1 MNIARRENRL
11 GRSGHIH
18 WPGAA
23 QERPVKRRF
32 FEKGRCTGKSPPQGR
47 RRSRRDG
54 RSPSH
59 RPEGGALRGGPSTL
73 LKPRQKGR
81 TAMTEA
87 MLTPWGEALDREHPL
102 PEYPRPQLRRNSYL
116 NLNGIWEYAITKTA
130 EKPAAM
136 QGEIVVPFSP
146 ETPLSG
152 VGHILQPD
160 EYLWYRRSVTLPEG
174 FFRGGRLLLHF
185 GAVDQCCTVWVD
197 GQEAGSH
204 TGGYLPFAL
213 DVTELI
219 EGDAFTLELRV
230 TDPTDTGSLSRG
242 KQRLKNTGIWYTPQ
256 SGIWQTVWMECVPEN
271 YLRSLRITPKPEEN
285 AVHIRLEADDP
296 AMAAVMICRDGG
308 IIAEGQ
314 TDENGES
321 TLTIPAEELHLWSP
335 EDPFLYDVSIVLP
348 GGDRVE
354 SYFGMRA
361 FGIGKDEKGLPRLL
375 LNGKPYFQNGLLDQG
390 YWSDGYYTAPSDEA
404 LIHDIAEMKRLGFN
418 MLRKHI
424 KVEPLRWYYHCDRL
438 GMLVWQDMMNGGESY
453 SPLSIYVFSNLGLR
467 VKDDRYR
474 YFSRS
479 DEAGRTHYYEELGQ
493 MIDLLYNTVSLA
505 LWVPFNEGWGQFDA
519 LKAAE
524 FIRKRDDTRPI
535 DHASGWYDQGGGDI
549 KSIHWYFRPYHH
561 KQPPKEQRP
570 ICLTEYG
577 GYNCAVPGHCWGEGA
592 EFGYKK
598 IADPAEF
605 NRAFQKLMEE
615 QIIPAKE
622 RGLAAAVYTQVSD
635 VEGERNGLL
644 TYDRKVCK
652 ANEAIFRAVNA
663 KLTGDA

>member
-1 MNIARRENRL
+1 
-11 GRSGHIH
+11 
-18 WPGAA
+18 
-23 QERPVKRRF
+23 
-32 FEKGRCTGKSPPQGR
+32 
-47 RRSRRDG
+47 
-54 RSPSH
+54 
-59 RPEGGALRGGPSTL
+59 
-73 LKPRQKGR
+73 
-81 TAMTEA
+81 MTEA

-152 VGHILQPD
+152 VGHLLQPD

-185 GAVDQCCTVWVD
+185 GAVDQCCTVWVN

-271 YLRSLRITPKPEEN
+271 YLRTLRITPKPEEN

-296 AMAAVMICRDGG
+296 AMAVVTIRKDGAA
-308 IIAEGQ
+308 IAEGQ
-314 TDENGES
+314 TDKNGES
-321 TLTIPAEELHLWSP
+321 TLTIPAEGLRLWSP
-335 EDPFLYDVSIVLP
+335 EDPFLYDVAITLA
-348 GGDRVE
+348 GGDKVE
-354 SYFGMRA
+354 SYFGMRS
-361 FGIGKDEKGLPRLL
+361 FGIEKDEKGLPRLL

-479 DEAGRTHYYEELGQ
+479 DEAGRAHYYEELGQ

-505 LWVPFNEGWGQFDA
+505 LWAPFNEGWGQFDA

>member
-1 MNIARRENRL
+1 
-11 GRSGHIH
+11 
-18 WPGAA
+18 
-23 QERPVKRRF
+23 
-32 FEKGRCTGKSPPQGR
+32 
-47 RRSRRDG
+47 
-54 RSPSH
+54 
-59 RPEGGALRGGPSTL
+59 
-73 LKPRQKGR
+73 
-81 TAMTEA
+81 MTEA

-130 EKPAAM
+130 EKPAAV

-185 GAVDQCCTVWVD
+185 GAVDQRCTVWVN

-296 AMAAVMICRDGG
+296 AMAAVTICRDGG

-321 TLTIPAEELHLWSP
+321 TLTIPAEELRLWSP

-354 SYFGMRA
+354 SYFGMRS
-361 FGIGKDEKGLPRLL
+361 FGIGRDEKGLPRLL

-519 LKAAE
+519 LKATE
-524 FIRKRDDTRPI
+524 FIRERDDTRPI

>member
-1 MNIARRENRL
+1 
-11 GRSGHIH
+11 
-18 WPGAA
+18 
-23 QERPVKRRF
+23 
-32 FEKGRCTGKSPPQGR
+32 
-47 RRSRRDG
+47 
-54 RSPSH
+54 
-59 RPEGGALRGGPSTL
+59 
-73 LKPRQKGR
+73 
-81 TAMTEA
+81 MTEA

-185 GAVDQCCTVWVD
+185 GAVDLCCTVWVN

-296 AMAAVMICRDGG
+296 AMAAVTICRDGG

-321 TLTIPAEELHLWSP
+321 TLTIPAEELRLWSP
-335 EDPFLYDVSIVLP
+335 ENPFLYDVSIVLP

>member
-1 MNIARRENRL
+1 
-11 GRSGHIH
+11 
-18 WPGAA
+18 
-23 QERPVKRRF
+23 
-32 FEKGRCTGKSPPQGR
+32 
-47 RRSRRDG
+47 
-54 RSPSH
+54 
-59 RPEGGALRGGPSTL
+59 
-73 LKPRQKGR
+73 
-81 TAMTEA
+81 MTEA

-160 EYLWYRRSVTLPEG
+160 EYLWYRRSVTLPED

-185 GAVDQCCTVWVD
+185 GAVDQRCTVWVN

-296 AMAAVMICRDGG
+296 AMAAVTICRDGG

-321 TLTIPAEELHLWSP
+321 TLTIPAEELRLWSP
-335 EDPFLYDVSIVLP
+335 ENPFLYDVSIVLP

-404 LIHDIAEMKRLGFN
+404 LIHDIAVMKRLGFN

-622 RGLAAAVYTQVSD
+622 SGLAAAVYTQVSD

>member
-1 MNIARRENRL
+1 
-11 GRSGHIH
+11 
-18 WPGAA
+18 
-23 QERPVKRRF
+23 
-32 FEKGRCTGKSPPQGR
+32 
-47 RRSRRDG
+47 
-54 RSPSH
+54 
-59 RPEGGALRGGPSTL
+59 
-73 LKPRQKGR
+73 
-81 TAMTEA
+81 MTEA

-185 GAVDQCCTVWVD
+185 GAVDQRCTVWVN

-204 TGGYLPFAL
+204 IGGYLPFAL

-296 AMAAVMICRDGG
+296 AMAAVTICRDGG

-321 TLTIPAEELHLWSP
+321 TLTIPAEELRLWSP
-335 EDPFLYDVSIVLP
+335 EEPFLYDVAITLAGS
-348 GGDRVE
+348 DKVE

-598 IADPAEF
+598 IADPMEF

>member
-1 MNIARRENRL
+1 
-11 GRSGHIH
+11 
-18 WPGAA
+18 
-23 QERPVKRRF
+23 
-32 FEKGRCTGKSPPQGR
+32 
-47 RRSRRDG
+47 
-54 RSPSH
+54 
-59 RPEGGALRGGPSTL
+59 
-73 LKPRQKGR
+73 
-81 TAMTEA
+81 MTEA
-87 MLTPWGEALDREHPL
+87 MLTSWGEALDREHPL

-185 GAVDQCCTVWVD
+185 GAVDQRCTVWVN

-296 AMAAVMICRDGG
+296 AMAAVTICRDGG

-321 TLTIPAEELHLWSP
+321 TLTIPAEELRLWSP

-354 SYFGMRA
+354 SYFGMRS
-361 FGIGKDEKGLPRLL
+361 FGIGRDEKGLPRLL

-519 LKAAE
+519 LKAVE

>member
-1 MNIARRENRL
+1 
-11 GRSGHIH
+11 
-18 WPGAA
+18 
-23 QERPVKRRF
+23 
-32 FEKGRCTGKSPPQGR
+32 
-47 RRSRRDG
+47 
-54 RSPSH
+54 
-59 RPEGGALRGGPSTL
+59 
-73 LKPRQKGR
+73 
-81 TAMTEA
+81 MTEA

-102 PEYPRPQLRRNSYL
+102 PEYPRPQLMRNSYL

-185 GAVDQCCTVWVD
+185 GAVDQRCTVWVN

-296 AMAAVMICRDGG
+296 AMAAVTICRDGG

-321 TLTIPAEELHLWSP
+321 TLTIPAEELRLWSP
-335 EDPFLYDVSIVLP
+335 EDPFLYDAAITLA
-348 GGDRVE
+348 GGDKVE

>member
-1 MNIARRENRL
+1 
-11 GRSGHIH
+11 
-18 WPGAA
+18 
-23 QERPVKRRF
+23 
-32 FEKGRCTGKSPPQGR
+32 
-47 RRSRRDG
+47 
-54 RSPSH
+54 
-59 RPEGGALRGGPSTL
+59 
-73 LKPRQKGR
+73 
-81 TAMTEA
+81 MTEA
-87 MLTPWGEALDREHPL
+87 MLTSWGEALDREHPL

-185 GAVDQCCTVWVD
+185 GAVDQRCTVWVN

-296 AMAAVMICRDGG
+296 AMAAVTICRDGG

-321 TLTIPAEELHLWSP
+321 TLTIPAEELRLWSP

-354 SYFGMRA
+354 SYFGMRS
-361 FGIGKDEKGLPRLL
+361 FGIGRDEKGLPRLL

>member
-1 MNIARRENRL
+1 
-11 GRSGHIH
+11 
-18 WPGAA
+18 
-23 QERPVKRRF
+23 
-32 FEKGRCTGKSPPQGR
+32 
-47 RRSRRDG
+47 
-54 RSPSH
+54 
-59 RPEGGALRGGPSTL
+59 
-73 LKPRQKGR
+73 
-81 TAMTEA
+81 MTEA

-174 FFRGGRLLLHF
+174 FFQGGRLLLHF
-185 GAVDQCCTVWVD
+185 GAVDLCCTVWVN

-219 EGDAFTLELRV
+219 VGDAFTLELRV

-296 AMAAVMICRDGG
+296 AMAAVTICRDGG

-321 TLTIPAEELHLWSP
+321 TLTIPAEELRLWSP
-335 EDPFLYDVSIVLP
+335 EEPFLYDVAITLAGS
-348 GGDRVE
+348 DKVE

>member
-1 MNIARRENRL
+1 
-11 GRSGHIH
+11 
-18 WPGAA
+18 
-23 QERPVKRRF
+23 
-32 FEKGRCTGKSPPQGR
+32 
-47 RRSRRDG
+47 
-54 RSPSH
+54 
-59 RPEGGALRGGPSTL
+59 
-73 LKPRQKGR
+73 
-81 TAMTEA
+81 MTEA

-185 GAVDQCCTVWVD
+185 GAVDQRCTVWVN
-197 GQEAGSH
+197 GRKAGSH

-230 TDPTDTGSLSRG
+230 TDTTDTGSLSRG

-296 AMAAVMICRDGG
+296 AMAAVTICRDGG

-314 TDENGES
+314 TDENGE
-321 TLTIPAEELHLWSP
+321 TLTIPAEELRLWSP
-335 EDPFLYDVSIVLP
+335 ENPFLYDVSIVLP

-505 LWVPFNEGWGQFDA
+505 MWVPFNEGWGQFDA

>member
-1 MNIARRENRL
+1 
-11 GRSGHIH
+11 
-18 WPGAA
+18 
-23 QERPVKRRF
+23 
-32 FEKGRCTGKSPPQGR
+32 
-47 RRSRRDG
+47 
-54 RSPSH
+54 
-59 RPEGGALRGGPSTL
+59 
-73 LKPRQKGR
+73 
-81 TAMTEA
+81 MTEA

-185 GAVDQCCTVWVD
+185 GAVDQRCTVWVN

-296 AMAAVMICRDGG
+296 AMAAVTICRDGG
-308 IIAEGQ
+308 IIAEEQ

-321 TLTIPAEELHLWSP
+321 TLTIPAEELRLWSP
-335 EDPFLYDVSIVLP
+335 EDPFLYDAAITLA
-348 GGDRVE
+348 GGDKVE

>member
-1 MNIARRENRL
+1 M
-11 GRSGHIH
+11 
-18 WPGAA
+18 
-23 QERPVKRRF
+23 
-32 FEKGRCTGKSPPQGR
+32 
-47 RRSRRDG
+47 
-54 RSPSH
+54 SH
-59 RPEGGALRGGPSTL
+59 RPEGGALRGGPRTL
-73 LKPRQKGR
+73 LKPRQKGG

-185 GAVDQCCTVWVD
+185 GAVDQRCTVWVN
-197 GQEAGSH
+197 GRKAGSH

-296 AMAAVMICRDGG
+296 AMAAVTICRDGG

-321 TLTIPAEELHLWSP
+321 TLTIPAEELRLWSP
-335 EDPFLYDVSIVLP
+335 EEPFLYDVSIVLP

-453 SPLSIYVFSNLGLR
+453 SPLSIYVFSNLRLR

>member
-1 MNIARRENRL
+1 
-11 GRSGHIH
+11 
-18 WPGAA
+18 
-23 QERPVKRRF
+23 
-32 FEKGRCTGKSPPQGR
+32 
-47 RRSRRDG
+47 
-54 RSPSH
+54 
-59 RPEGGALRGGPSTL
+59 
-73 LKPRQKGR
+73 
-81 TAMTEA
+81 MTEA

-185 GAVDQCCTVWVD
+185 GAVDQRCTVWVN
-197 GQEAGSH
+197 GRKAGSH

-296 AMAAVMICRDGG
+296 AMAAVTICRDGG

-321 TLTIPAEELHLWSP
+321 TLTIPAEELRLWSP
-335 EDPFLYDVSIVLP
+335 ENPFLYDAAITLT
-348 GGDRVE
+348 GGDKVE

>member
-1 MNIARRENRL
+1 
-11 GRSGHIH
+11 
-18 WPGAA
+18 
-23 QERPVKRRF
+23 
-32 FEKGRCTGKSPPQGR
+32 
-47 RRSRRDG
+47 
-54 RSPSH
+54 
-59 RPEGGALRGGPSTL
+59 
-73 LKPRQKGR
+73 
-81 TAMTEA
+81 MTEA

-146 ETPLSG
+146 ETPLSW

-185 GAVDQCCTVWVD
+185 GAVDQCCTVWVN

-296 AMAAVMICRDGG
+296 AMAAVTICRDGG

-321 TLTIPAEELHLWSP
+321 TLTIPAEELRLWNP

-561 KQPPKEQRP
+561 KQPSKEQRP

-598 IADPAEF
+598 ISDPAEF

>member
-1 MNIARRENRL
+1 
-11 GRSGHIH
+11 
-18 WPGAA
+18 
-23 QERPVKRRF
+23 
-32 FEKGRCTGKSPPQGR
+32 
-47 RRSRRDG
+47 
-54 RSPSH
+54 
-59 RPEGGALRGGPSTL
+59 
-73 LKPRQKGR
+73 
-81 TAMTEA
+81 MTEA

-185 GAVDQCCTVWVD
+185 GAVDQRCTVWVN

-256 SGIWQTVWMECVPEN
+256 SGIWQAVWMECVPEN

-296 AMAAVMICRDGG
+296 AMAAVTICRDGG

-321 TLTIPAEELHLWSP
+321 TLTIPAEELRLWSP
-335 EDPFLYDVSIVLP
+335 EDPFLYDAAITLT
-348 GGDRVE
+348 GGDKVE

-361 FGIGKDEKGLPRLL
+361 FGIGRDEKGLPRLL
-375 LNGKPYFQNGLLDQG
+375 LNGKPYFQSGLLDQG

-505 LWVPFNEGWGQFDA
+505 LWVPFNEGCGQFDA

-622 RGLAAAVYTQVSD
+622 RGLAAAVYNKVSD

>member
-1 MNIARRENRL
+1 
-11 GRSGHIH
+11 
-18 WPGAA
+18 
-23 QERPVKRRF
+23 
-32 FEKGRCTGKSPPQGR
+32 
-47 RRSRRDG
+47 
-54 RSPSH
+54 
-59 RPEGGALRGGPSTL
+59 
-73 LKPRQKGR
+73 
-81 TAMTEA
+81 MTEA

-185 GAVDQCCTVWVD
+185 GAVDQCCTVWVN

-204 TGGYLPFAL
+204 IGGYLPFTL
-213 DVTELI
+213 ELT
-219 EGDAFTLELRV
+219 DLLPADTLTLELRV
-230 TDPTDTGSLSRG
+230 TDPTDTGSFSRG

-296 AMAAVMICRDGG
+296 AMAAVTICRDGG
-308 IIAEGQ
+308 IIAKGQ

-321 TLTIPAEELHLWSP
+321 TLTIPAEELRLWSP

-348 GGDRVE
+348 DGDRVE

-361 FGIGKDEKGLPRLL
+361 FGIGRDEKGLPRLL

>member
-1 MNIARRENRL
+1 
-11 GRSGHIH
+11 
-18 WPGAA
+18 
-23 QERPVKRRF
+23 
-32 FEKGRCTGKSPPQGR
+32 
-47 RRSRRDG
+47 
-54 RSPSH
+54 
-59 RPEGGALRGGPSTL
+59 
-73 LKPRQKGR
+73 
-81 TAMTEA
+81 MTEA
-87 MLTPWGEALDREHPL
+87 MLTPWGEALDREHSL

-185 GAVDQCCTVWVD
+185 GAVDQCCTVWVN
-197 GQEAGSH
+197 GRKAGSH

-296 AMAAVMICRDGG
+296 AMATVTICRDGG

-321 TLTIPAEELHLWSP
+321 TLTIPAEELRLWSP

-348 GGDRVE
+348 GGDKVE

>member
-1 MNIARRENRL
+1 
-11 GRSGHIH
+11 
-18 WPGAA
+18 
-23 QERPVKRRF
+23 
-32 FEKGRCTGKSPPQGR
+32 
-47 RRSRRDG
+47 
-54 RSPSH
+54 
-59 RPEGGALRGGPSTL
+59 
-73 LKPRQKGR
+73 
-81 TAMTEA
+81 MTEA

-185 GAVDQCCTVWVD
+185 GAVDQRCTVWVN
-197 GQEAGSH
+197 GRKAGSH

-296 AMAAVMICRDGG
+296 AMAAVTICRDGG

-321 TLTIPAEELHLWSP
+321 TLTIPAEELRLWSP
-335 EDPFLYDVSIVLP
+335 EDPFLYDVAITLAGS
-348 GGDRVE
+348 DKVE

>member
-1 MNIARRENRL
+1 
-11 GRSGHIH
+11 
-18 WPGAA
+18 
-23 QERPVKRRF
+23 
-32 FEKGRCTGKSPPQGR
+32 
-47 RRSRRDG
+47 
-54 RSPSH
+54 
-59 RPEGGALRGGPSTL
+59 
-73 LKPRQKGR
+73 
-81 TAMTEA
+81 MTEA

-102 PEYPRPQLRRNSYL
+102 PEYPRPQLKRNSCL

-152 VGHILQPD
+152 VGHILQPE

-174 FFRGGRLLLHF
+174 FRKNGRLLLHF
-185 GAVDQCCTVWVD
+185 GAVDQRCTVWVN

-204 TGGYLPFAL
+204 TGGYLPFTL
-213 DVTELI
+213 DVTGLI
-219 EGDAFTLELRV
+219 KGDAFTLELRV

-271 YLRSLRITPKPEEN
+271 YLRSLRITPKLEEK
-285 AVHIRLEADDP
+285 AVHFRLEADDP
-296 AMAAVMICRDGG
+296 AKAAVTICKDGTA
-308 IIAEGQ
+308 IAEGQ
-314 TDENGES
+314 TDENGEII
-321 TLTIPAEELHLWSP
+321 LTIPAEGLRQWSP
-335 EDPFLYDVSIVLP
+335 EDPFLYDVAITLA
-348 GGDRVE
+348 GGDKVE
-354 SYFGMRA
+354 SYFGMRS

-390 YWSDGYYTAPSDEA
+390 YWSDGCYTAPSDEA

-479 DEAGRTHYYEELGQ
+479 DEAGRAHYYEELGQ

-524 FIRKRDDTRPI
+524 FIRKRDNTRPI

-561 KQPPKEQRP
+561 KQQPKEQRP

-598 IADPAEF
+598 IADQAEF

-652 ANEAIFRAVNA
+652 ADEAIFRAVNGRLA
-663 KLTGDA
+663 EKT

>member
-1 MNIARRENRL
+1 M
-11 GRSGHIH
+11 
-18 WPGAA
+18 
-23 QERPVKRRF
+23 
-32 FEKGRCTGKSPPQGR
+32 
-47 RRSRRDG
+47 
-54 RSPSH
+54 SH
-59 RPEGGALRGGPSTL
+59 RPEGGALRGGPRTL
-73 LKPRQKGR
+73 LKPRQKGG

-185 GAVDQCCTVWVD
+185 GAVDQCCTVWVN

-296 AMAAVMICRDGG
+296 AMAAVTICRDGG

-321 TLTIPAEELHLWSP
+321 TLTIPAEELRLWSP
-335 EDPFLYDVSIVLP
+335 ENPFLYDAAITLA
-348 GGDRVE
+348 GGDKVE

-390 YWSDGYYTAPSDEA
+390 YWSDGYYTGPSDEA

>member
-1 MNIARRENRL
+1 
-11 GRSGHIH
+11 
-18 WPGAA
+18 
-23 QERPVKRRF
+23 
-32 FEKGRCTGKSPPQGR
+32 
-47 RRSRRDG
+47 
-54 RSPSH
+54 
-59 RPEGGALRGGPSTL
+59 
-73 LKPRQKGR
+73 
-81 TAMTEA
+81 MTEA

-185 GAVDQCCTVWVD
+185 GAVDQCCTVWVN

-296 AMAAVMICRDGG
+296 AMAVVTICRDGG

-321 TLTIPAEELHLWSP
+321 TLTIPAEELRLWSP
-335 EDPFLYDVSIVLP
+335 ENPFLYDAAITLA
-348 GGDRVE
+348 GGDKVV

-361 FGIGKDEKGLPRLL
+361 FGIGRDEKGLPRLL

>member
-1 MNIARRENRL
+1 
-11 GRSGHIH
+11 
-18 WPGAA
+18 
-23 QERPVKRRF
+23 
-32 FEKGRCTGKSPPQGR
+32 
-47 RRSRRDG
+47 
-54 RSPSH
+54 
-59 RPEGGALRGGPSTL
+59 
-73 LKPRQKGR
+73 
-81 TAMTEA
+81 MTEA

-185 GAVDQCCTVWVD
+185 GAVDQCCTVWVN
-197 GQEAGSH
+197 GQEAGGH

-296 AMAAVMICRDGG
+296 AMAAVTICRDGG

-321 TLTIPAEELHLWSP
+321 TLTIPAEELRLWSP

>member
-1 MNIARRENRL
+1 
-11 GRSGHIH
+11 
-18 WPGAA
+18 
-23 QERPVKRRF
+23 
-32 FEKGRCTGKSPPQGR
+32 
-47 RRSRRDG
+47 
-54 RSPSH
+54 
-59 RPEGGALRGGPSTL
+59 
-73 LKPRQKGR
+73 
-81 TAMTEA
+81 MTEA

-174 FFRGGRLLLHF
+174 FFRGSRLLLHF
-185 GAVDQCCTVWVD
+185 GAVDQCCTVWVN

-296 AMAAVMICRDGG
+296 AMAAVTICRDGG

-321 TLTIPAEELHLWSP
+321 TLTIPAEELRLWSP
-335 EDPFLYDVSIVLP
+335 ENPFLYDAAITLA
-348 GGDRVE
+348 GGDKVE

-519 LKAAE
+519 LKAAA

-652 ANEAIFRAVNA
+652 ANEAIFRAVNG
-663 KLTGDA
+663 KLAEKA

>member
-1 MNIARRENRL
+1 M
-11 GRSGHIH
+11 
-18 WPGAA
+18 
-23 QERPVKRRF
+23 
-32 FEKGRCTGKSPPQGR
+32 
-47 RRSRRDG
+47 
-54 RSPSH
+54 SH
-59 RPEGGALRGGPSTL
+59 RPEGGALRGGPRTL
-73 LKPRQKGR
+73 LKPRQKGG

-116 NLNGIWEYAITKTA
+116 NLNGIWEYAITKTV

-185 GAVDQCCTVWVD
+185 GAVDQCCTVWVN

-296 AMAAVMICRDGG
+296 AMAAVTICRDGG

-321 TLTIPAEELHLWSP
+321 TLTIPAEELRLWSP
-335 EDPFLYDVSIVLP
+335 ENPFLYDAAITLA
-348 GGDRVE
+348 GGDKVE

-652 ANEAIFRAVNA
+652 ANEAIFLAVNA

>member
-1 MNIARRENRL
+1 
-11 GRSGHIH
+11 
-18 WPGAA
+18 
-23 QERPVKRRF
+23 
-32 FEKGRCTGKSPPQGR
+32 
-47 RRSRRDG
+47 
-54 RSPSH
+54 
-59 RPEGGALRGGPSTL
+59 
-73 LKPRQKGR
+73 
-81 TAMTEA
+81 MTEA

-185 GAVDQCCTVWVD
+185 GAVDLCCTVWVN

-296 AMAAVMICRDGG
+296 AMAAVTICRDGG

-321 TLTIPAEELHLWSP
+321 TLTIPAEELRLWSP

-404 LIHDIAEMKRLGFN
+404 LIHDIAEMKQLGFN

>member
-1 MNIARRENRL
+1 
-11 GRSGHIH
+11 
-18 WPGAA
+18 
-23 QERPVKRRF
+23 
-32 FEKGRCTGKSPPQGR
+32 
-47 RRSRRDG
+47 
-54 RSPSH
+54 
-59 RPEGGALRGGPSTL
+59 
-73 LKPRQKGR
+73 
-81 TAMTEA
+81 MTEA

-185 GAVDQCCTVWVD
+185 GAVDQRCTVWVN
-197 GQEAGSH
+197 GRKAGSH

-296 AMAAVMICRDGG
+296 GMAAVTICRDGG
-308 IIAEGQ
+308 IIAKGQ

-321 TLTIPAEELHLWSP
+321 TLTIPAEELRLWSP
-335 EDPFLYDVSIVLP
+335 ENPFLYDAAITLAD
-348 GGDRVE
+348 GDTVE
-354 SYFGMRA
+354 SYFGMHS

-505 LWVPFNEGWGQFDA
+505 MWVPFNEGWGQFDA
-519 LKAAE
+519 LKATE
-524 FIRKRDDTRPI
+524 FIRERDDTRPI

>member
-1 MNIARRENRL
+1 
-11 GRSGHIH
+11 
-18 WPGAA
+18 
-23 QERPVKRRF
+23 
-32 FEKGRCTGKSPPQGR
+32 
-47 RRSRRDG
+47 
-54 RSPSH
+54 
-59 RPEGGALRGGPSTL
+59 
-73 LKPRQKGR
+73 
-81 TAMTEA
+81 MTEA

-185 GAVDQCCTVWVD
+185 GAVDQCCTVWVN

-296 AMAAVMICRDGG
+296 AMAAVTICRDGG

-321 TLTIPAEELHLWSP
+321 TLTIPAEELRLWSP
-335 EDPFLYDVSIVLP
+335 EEPFLYDVAITLA
-348 GGDRVE
+348 GGDKVE

-467 VKDDRYR
+467 VKDDSYR

>member
-1 MNIARRENRL
+1 
-11 GRSGHIH
+11 
-18 WPGAA
+18 
-23 QERPVKRRF
+23 
-32 FEKGRCTGKSPPQGR
+32 
-47 RRSRRDG
+47 
-54 RSPSH
+54 
-59 RPEGGALRGGPSTL
+59 
-73 LKPRQKGR
+73 
-81 TAMTEA
+81 MTEA
-87 MLTPWGEALDREHPL
+87 MLTSWGEALDREHPL

-185 GAVDQCCTVWVD
+185 GAVDQCCTVWVN

-296 AMAAVMICRDGG
+296 AMAAVTICRDGG

-321 TLTIPAEELHLWSP
+321 TLTIPAEELRLWSP
-335 EDPFLYDVSIVLP
+335 ENPFLYDVSIVLP

-354 SYFGMRA
+354 SYFGMRS
-361 FGIGKDEKGLPRLL
+361 FGIGRDEKGLPRLL

-652 ANEAIFRAVNA
+652 ANEAIFRAMNA

>member
-1 MNIARRENRL
+1 
-11 GRSGHIH
+11 
-18 WPGAA
+18 
-23 QERPVKRRF
+23 
-32 FEKGRCTGKSPPQGR
+32 
-47 RRSRRDG
+47 
-54 RSPSH
+54 
-59 RPEGGALRGGPSTL
+59 
-73 LKPRQKGR
+73 
-81 TAMTEA
+81 MTEA

-174 FFRGGRLLLHF
+174 FFQGGRLLLHF
-185 GAVDQCCTVWVD
+185 GAVDLCCTVWVN

-296 AMAAVMICRDGG
+296 AMAAVTICRDGG

-321 TLTIPAEELHLWSP
+321 TLTIPAEELRLWSP
-335 EDPFLYDVSIVLP
+335 EEPFLYDVAITLAGS
-348 GGDRVE
+348 DKVE

-598 IADPAEF
+598 IADPAEY

>member
-1 MNIARRENRL
+1 
-11 GRSGHIH
+11 
-18 WPGAA
+18 
-23 QERPVKRRF
+23 
-32 FEKGRCTGKSPPQGR
+32 
-47 RRSRRDG
+47 
-54 RSPSH
+54 
-59 RPEGGALRGGPSTL
+59 
-73 LKPRQKGR
+73 
-81 TAMTEA
+81 MTEA

-185 GAVDQCCTVWVD
+185 GAVDLCCTVWVN

-296 AMAAVMICRDGG
+296 AMAAVTICRDGG

-321 TLTIPAEELHLWSP
+321 TLTIPAEELRLWSP
-335 EDPFLYDVSIVLP
+335 EEPFLYDVAITLAGS
-348 GGDRVE
+348 DKVE

>member
-1 MNIARRENRL
+1 
-11 GRSGHIH
+11 
-18 WPGAA
+18 
-23 QERPVKRRF
+23 
-32 FEKGRCTGKSPPQGR
+32 
-47 RRSRRDG
+47 
-54 RSPSH
+54 
-59 RPEGGALRGGPSTL
+59 
-73 LKPRQKGR
+73 
-81 TAMTEA
+81 MTEA

-185 GAVDQCCTVWVD
+185 GAVDQRCTVWVN

-296 AMAAVMICRDGG
+296 AMAAVTICRDGG

-321 TLTIPAEELHLWSP
+321 TLTIPAEELRLWSP
-335 EDPFLYDVSIVLP
+335 ENPFLYDAAITLT
-348 GGDRVE
+348 GGDKVE

-438 GMLVWQDMMNGGESY
+438 GMLVWQDMINGGESY

-519 LKAAE
+519 LKATE
-524 FIRKRDDTRPI
+524 FIRERDDTRPI
-535 DHASGWYDQGGGDI
+535 DHTSGWYDQGGGDI

>member
-1 MNIARRENRL
+1 
-11 GRSGHIH
+11 
-18 WPGAA
+18 
-23 QERPVKRRF
+23 
-32 FEKGRCTGKSPPQGR
+32 
-47 RRSRRDG
+47 
-54 RSPSH
+54 
-59 RPEGGALRGGPSTL
+59 
-73 LKPRQKGR
+73 
-81 TAMTEA
+81 MTEA

-174 FFRGGRLLLHF
+174 FFQGGRLLLHF
-185 GAVDQCCTVWVD
+185 GAVDLCCTVWVN

-296 AMAAVMICRDGG
+296 AMAAVTICRDGG

-321 TLTIPAEELHLWSP
+321 TLTIPAEELRLWSP
-335 EDPFLYDVSIVLP
+335 EEPFLYDVAITLAGS
-348 GGDRVE
+348 DKVE

-493 MIDLLYNTVSLA
+493 MIDLLYKTVSLA

-598 IADPAEF
+598 IADPMEF

>member
-1 MNIARRENRL
+1 
-11 GRSGHIH
+11 
-18 WPGAA
+18 
-23 QERPVKRRF
+23 
-32 FEKGRCTGKSPPQGR
+32 
-47 RRSRRDG
+47 
-54 RSPSH
+54 
-59 RPEGGALRGGPSTL
+59 
-73 LKPRQKGR
+73 
-81 TAMTEA
+81 MTEA

-185 GAVDQCCTVWVD
+185 GAVDQCCTVWVN

-296 AMAAVMICRDGG
+296 AMAAVTICRDGG

-321 TLTIPAEELHLWSP
+321 TLTIPAEELRLWSP

-561 KQPPKEQRP
+561 KQPSKEQRP

>member
-1 MNIARRENRL
+1 
-11 GRSGHIH
+11 
-18 WPGAA
+18 
-23 QERPVKRRF
+23 
-32 FEKGRCTGKSPPQGR
+32 
-47 RRSRRDG
+47 
-54 RSPSH
+54 
-59 RPEGGALRGGPSTL
+59 
-73 LKPRQKGR
+73 
-81 TAMTEA
+81 MTEA

-146 ETPLSG
+146 ETPLSW

-185 GAVDQCCTVWVD
+185 GAVDQCCTVWVN
-197 GQEAGSH
+197 GRKAGSH

-242 KQRLKNTGIWYTPQ
+242 KQRLKSTGIWYTPQ

-296 AMAAVMICRDGG
+296 AMAAVTICRDGG

-321 TLTIPAEELHLWSP
+321 TLTIPAEELRLWSP

>member
-1 MNIARRENRL
+1 M
-11 GRSGHIH
+11 
-18 WPGAA
+18 
-23 QERPVKRRF
+23 
-32 FEKGRCTGKSPPQGR
+32 
-47 RRSRRDG
+47 
-54 RSPSH
+54 SH
-59 RPEGGALRGGPSTL
+59 RPEGGALRGGPRTL
-73 LKPRQKGR
+73 LKPRQKGG

-185 GAVDQCCTVWVD
+185 GAVDQCCTVWVN

-296 AMAAVMICRDGG
+296 AMAAVTICRDGG

-321 TLTIPAEELHLWSP
+321 TLTIPAEELRLWSP
-335 EDPFLYDVSIVLP
+335 ENPFLYDAAITLA
-348 GGDRVE
+348 GGDKVE

-598 IADPAEF
+598 IADPMEF

>member
-1 MNIARRENRL
+1 
-11 GRSGHIH
+11 
-18 WPGAA
+18 
-23 QERPVKRRF
+23 
-32 FEKGRCTGKSPPQGR
+32 
-47 RRSRRDG
+47 
-54 RSPSH
+54 
-59 RPEGGALRGGPSTL
+59 
-73 LKPRQKGR
+73 
-81 TAMTEA
+81 MTEA

-185 GAVDQCCTVWVD
+185 GAVDQRCTVWVN

-230 TDPTDTGSLSRG
+230 TDPTDTGCLSRG

-296 AMAAVMICRDGG
+296 AMAAVTICRDGG

-321 TLTIPAEELHLWSP
+321 TLTIPAEELRLWSP
-335 EDPFLYDVSIVLP
+335 EEPFLYDAAITLA
-348 GGDRVE
+348 GGDKVE

-577 GYNCAVPGHCWGEGA
+577 GYNYAVPGHCWGEGA